1 MYICIISCNFGLL
14 KNNLIKLYFQN
25 FTKGVTEELIIDNII
40 YDKYNSIFKLSIFY
54 ILIKAIIDAIIIAL
68 ITSLK

>member
-14 KNNLIKLYFQN
+14 KNNLITLYFQN

-54 ILIKAIIDAIIIAL
+54 ILIKAIIDAIITAL

>member
-1 MYICIISCNFGLL
+1 MYICIISYNFGLL
-14 KNNLIKLYFQN
+14 KNNLITLYFQN
-25 FTKGVTEELIIDNII
+25 ITKGITEDLILDNIV
-40 YDKYNSIFKLSIFY
+40 YDKYNSILKLSIFY

>member
-1 MYICIISCNFGLL
+1 MYICIISYNFGLL
-14 KNNLIKLYFQN
+14 KNNLIILYFQN
-25 FTKGVTEELIIDNII
+25 ITKGVTKDLILDNIV
-40 YDKYNSIFKLSIFY
+40 YDKYNSILKLSIFY

>member
-1 MYICIISCNFGLL
+1 MED
-14 KNNLIKLYFQN
+14 LIL
-25 FTKGVTEELIIDNII
+25 DNIV
-40 YDKYNSIFKLSIFY
+40 YDKYNSILKLSIFY

>member
-14 KNNLIKLYFQN
+14 KNNLITLYFQN
-25 FTKGVTEELIIDNII
+25 FTKGVMEELIIDNII

>member
-14 KNNLIKLYFQN
+14 KNNLITLYFQN